1 MRKLKKNTARSIL
14 VLAFF
19 VPVIIMLT
27 VYSFLNIYPFGDRSL
42 IMYWDIREQYS
53 NYFEYLKNIFFSNNN
68 FIYSFSKVLGGNFI
82 GLTGYYLSSPLNI
95 LFVILNKLKTVEVI
109 LILTLLK
116 LGLCGLTFNVFIN
129 YKNKITAKSLIFS
142 TAYALMAYNIIYQQ
156 NIMWLDGIILLPIV
170 ALGIKKIIYDNNYLP
185 YIISFFASVFSNYY
199 IAFMIG
205 IFSVLYFLSELIIN
219 NKLPIKKFIPSFFKR
234 TSKFLLST
242 VISLGLDSFFLI
254 PIITSLEGSKGPKN
268 LLENLQFQEDL
279 IKTSKSNYVF
289 ESLFLF
295 KDFFSKFFTGAFEW
309 KDVMYGFPLV
319 FCGISVFFLSV
330 LYFFNGSI
338 KLKKRLVNLSFLIF
352 MLISC
357 KFSILNNVWHGFNAP
372 TGFPFRYSFI
382 ISFLIISIAYENM
395 KNFLYFYNKKKYIIL
410 NLLLFFALMIILKS
424 VKYTHFV
431 CYFIYYLIIITLTF
445 VLLLMSKRFYKI
457 SSFILFL
464 MVSVDLGL
472 NGYWCLKKY
481 NFTDVY
487 EFDNFKNENQ
497 VLYDKIYSNDKTF
510 YRIEKNFHRTRN
522 DNMIF
527 ASNGVTHYSSS
538 EKNFIKEFIGMLGL
552 EKFGK
557 VYGAY
562 SGGGTISVDSF
573 LGIKYLL
580 SHYQPNSYYKSNLDD
595 KIYENPFFLP
605 VSFAVNKK
613 VEDVQFDNFNKFENQ
628 NIIFSSMTGDES
640 KIFNECKDVISI
652 SENMKCFKSDWGDT
666 VYYKEDLK
674 KEAYLSYFIKINS
687 QNPLYLNLSSVRHL
701 DADIVLNG
709 VNKDFNWASKSISR
723 LGEFKNGEIVN
734 VKVFPKSK
742 YLCLRNAYFYQENIE
757 LLKKYTDLLKTQ
769 PCELKKISS
778 SHLIGTVNIKS
789 ENEKLLFTIPYED
802 EWDITVDGKPCKKE
816 LTFDALMA
824 IPISSGFHT
833 IELKYIPKGG
843 YLGIII
849 SLISLAIL
857 IWIIFRIYRKNIKF
871 KNLTTSK

>member
-1 MRKLKKNTARSIL
+1 MRSLKKNTARSIL

-19 VPVIIMLT
+19 IPVIIMLT
-27 VYSFLNIYPFGDRSL
+27 VYFFINIYPFGDRSL

-95 LFVILNKLKTVEVI
+95 LFVILNKLRTVEVI

-142 TAYALMAYNIIYQQ
+142 TAYALMSYNIIYQQ

-205 IFSVLYFLSELIIN
+205 IFSVLYFISELIIN
-219 NKLPIKKFIPSFFKR
+219 NKLPIKKFMPSFFKR

-242 VISLGLDSFFLI
+242 VISIGLDSFFLI
-254 PIITSLEGSKGPKN
+254 PIITSLAGSKGPKN
-268 LLENLQFQEDL
+268 LLENLQFEEDL

-410 NLLLFFALMIILKS
+410 NLILFFALMIILKS

-431 CYFIYYLIIITLTF
+431 CYFKYYLIIIALTF
-445 VLLLMSKRFYKI
+445 ALLLMSKRFYKI

-527 ASNGVTHYSSS
+527 AANGVTHYSSS
-538 EKNFIKEFIGMLGL
+538 EKNFIKEFIGTLGL

-562 SGGGTISVDSF
+562 GGGGTISVDSF

-580 SHYQPNSYYKSNLDD
+580 SYNTPNSYYKNNLDE
-595 KIYENPFFLP
+595 KIYENPFSLP
-605 VSFAVNKK
+605 VAFAVNKK
-613 VEDVQFDNFNKFENQ
+613 VEEVQFNGDNKFEYQ
-628 NIIFSSMTGDES
+628 NAIFSSMTGDES
-640 KIFNECKDVISI
+640 NIFTECKNVILI
-652 SENMKCFKSDWGDT
+652 KENMKSFESDWGDT

-674 KEAYLSYFIKINS
+674 KDSYLSYFITVDS
-687 QNPLYLNLSSVRHL
+687 EDPLYLNFSSVKYL
-701 DADIVLNG
+701 DASMVLNG
-709 VNKDFNWASKSISR
+709 ENKDFNLASKSIFR
-723 LGEFKNGEIVN
+723 LGQFKKGQILNI
-734 VKVFPKSK
+734 KLYPKGK
-742 YLCLRNAYFYQENIE
+742 YLHLKNSYFYQENVD
-757 LLKKYTDLLKTQ
+757 LLKKHTDLLKLQ

-778 SHLIGTVNIKS
+778 SHLTGTVNIKS
-789 ENEKLLFTIPYED
+789 EDEKLLFTIPYED
-802 EWDITVDGKPCKKE
+802 EWNITVDGKTCKKD
-816 LTFDALMA
+816 LVFDALIA

-843 YLGIII
+843 YLGLLI
-849 SLISLAIL
+849 SLISFTLL
-857 IWIIFRIYRKNIKF
+857 IWIVF
-871 KNLTTSK
+871 KNHKNKINVI